1 MSRPMWRQGMFV
13 IAVSTVSAH
22 EHLLSLGYT
31 EKAVVSARAA
41 RKKRWICFGIA
52 VVIIIIIVIVIVVE
66 VRLASP

>member
-1 MSRPMWRQGMFV
+1 MV
-13 IAVSTVSAH
+13 VY
-22 EHLLSLGYT
+22 SLGYT

-66 VRLASP
+66 VSLMLWASFMNTNSSFSQVKPGSNKS

>member
-1 MSRPMWRQGMFV
+1 MG
-13 IAVSTVSAH
+13 ALTDN
-22 EHLLSLGYT
+22 LTYSLGYT

-66 VRLASP
+66 VKPGSKSS